1 MNIYY
6 NNLDKRLSHLETLL
20 ENLEHKTYENNDTPE
35 LIHKVDGQW
44 KILKNN
50 LKDYWDETYDTK
62 EEAEKALRTYLKY
75 AKSIL
80 NNY

>member
-6 NNLDKRLSHLETLL
+6 NNLNKRLSHLETLL

>member
-35 LIHKVDGQW
+35 LIHKVDDKW

>member
-35 LIHKVDGQW
+35 LIHKVDGKW

-50 LKDYWDETYDTK
+50 LKDYWDEAYDTK